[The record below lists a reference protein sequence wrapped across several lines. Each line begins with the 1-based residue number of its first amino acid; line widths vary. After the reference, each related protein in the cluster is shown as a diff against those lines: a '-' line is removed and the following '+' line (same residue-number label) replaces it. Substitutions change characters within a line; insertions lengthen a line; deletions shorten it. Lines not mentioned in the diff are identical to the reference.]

1 MAEEA
6 LKTTDCLTFVEVHG
20 ETTCDVNQIK
30 NLIENANLDEKPF
43 VYQFD
48 KHYELKHQASPVR
61 VTLVLYSMIGSAEFL
76 LFHEE
81 ILKLASSNLKH
92 SIDYIFRHN
101 YLPVQDNPDELNN
114 KIGLSGYGVEL
125 DIKNSEYKA
134 KDDSKINEDVNA
146 QASKKDETKE
156 EDGVQGFVFSR
167 LKQLNPSVAKQLDEY
182 RKHLLESTLELA
194 PLKAWQM
201 QDLSLQAAQQILDAQ
216 PGESL
221 DMLEDLSQNFPMRA
235 RALSKI
241 QVRSELKKSFK
252 TQRHMLESALNMEP
266 GAGAFY
272 LNGLE
277 VNMDTIDIFSLSALL
292 RKESKLV
299 ESLHQIGLNQ
309 EQLKGL
315 IYLDTSTK
323 NTAYGIDVRDTAI
336 QWVNNLEKDSKYAH
350 WPRNVQEILRPT
362 YPGMMRSIK
371 KNFFHLVF
379 VLDPAMVDSKVL
391 LKTAE
396 SFYVNDIPV
405 RIGSIVYLINKISLI
420 EISSK

>member
-1 MAEEA
+1 M
-6 LKTTDCLTFVEVHG
+6 
-20 ETTCDVNQIK
+20 
-30 NLIENANLDEKPF
+30 IENANLDEKPF

-48 KHYELKHQASPVR
+48 KHYDLKQQASPVK
-61 VTLVLYSMIGSAEFL
+61 VTLVLYSMIGSAEFPM
-76 LFHEE
+76 FNDE
-81 ILKLASSNLKH
+81 IIKLANSNLKH

-101 YLPVQDNPDELNN
+101 YLPVQDNPDEFNN

-134 KDDSKINEDVNA
+134 KDDSKINEDVKS

-156 EDGVQGFVFSR
+156 EDGIQGFVFSK
-167 LKQLNPSVAKQLDEY
+167 LKQLNPNVAKQLDEY

-216 PGESL
+216 PGEAL

-252 TQRHMLESALNMEP
+252 TQRHMLESALSMEP
-266 GAGAFY
+266 GAGGFY

-299 ESLHQIGLNQ
+299 ESLHQIGLDQ
-309 EQLKGL
+309 EQLKSL

-323 NTAYGIDVRDTAI
+323 NTAYGVDVRDTAI
-336 QWVNNLEKDSKYAH
+336 QWLNNLEKDSKYAH
-350 WPRNVQEILRPT
+350 WPRNVQEMLRPT

-379 VLDPAMVDSKVL
+379 VLDPTKAESKVL

-405 RIGSIVYLINKISLI
+405 RIGSVFI
-420 EISSK
+420 